1 MDQGAAELLPE
12 EPTEGEFCLALRNG
26 LILCNVLNKVN
37 PGAVH
42 KVVENPVLDVQA
54 TEGAAQSAIQ
64 YFENMRNFL
73 VAVGKMKLL
82 TFEASDLEK
91 GGSSGKVVECIL
103 CLKGYHEWKQS
114 GGIGVWRYGGTVK
127 ITSFMKESPST
138 GSSESADESTDD
150 SESSQYEQL
159 MEFLHLSTESHEES
173 RAANVLTF
181 MFDHFSL
188 GLLQAFLNE
197 TNGFEDLPLSP
208 MVIDFLL
215 RRVVKDFSALLV
227 SQGDQL
233 GLFLKNV
240 LNSNCGPQ
248 TKSQFLEAITKY
260 LSKRT
265 RLVSSDISNFCIC
278 GGKGDVARHGN
289 ICSHGGIE
297 LLDLQHR
304 QLEDLKAIFKETKEE
319 VHRVQLGWE
328 KEIQSLG
335 HHVKGLEVAASSYQK
350 VLEENRLLYNQV
362 QDLKGTIR
370 VYCRVR
376 PFLPGQSNGQS
387 TVDYIGENGN
397 IMIVNPLKQGKD
409 ARRVFSFNKNN
420 IYADTQ
426 PLVRSVLDG
435 YNVCIFA
442 YGQTGSG
449 KTYTMSG
456 PDLTTEETWGVNY
469 RALDIRN
476 NSQLNGLNVP
486 DASLVP
492 VKCTQDVLDLMR
504 IGQRNRAVGATA
516 LNVRSSRSHSI
527 LTVHV
532 RGKELVSGS
541 ILKGCLHLVDLA
553 GSERVDKSEAVGERL
568 KEAQHINRSLSA
580 LGDVIAALAQ
590 KSSHVPYRN
599 SKLTQVLQDSLGG
612 HAKTLMF
619 VHINPEVNALGETI
633 STLKFAERVATI
645 NLGAAQS
652 NKETSEIREFKEEI
666 SNLKLLLERKE
677 AELEQL
683 KSRTNRGAVSPLR
696 IPKFNSN
703 ASLKPEISQ
712 QLVDTQSIEVRSCSS
727 GKQRRPRVPSKFT
740 DKDVIP
746 KVSLLAEEGSVGS
759 TNPRSPSPPIRRS
772 ISTDR
777 AALIK
782 PRIKLDALENQAV
795 IKVPFPP
802 SLAVN
807 KSVASVP
814 PIVPSSMSTRLYP
827 LGSQEAPLPEA
838 LNSLQRVTL
847 RKIPPENEEEQF
859 KQVLN
864 VRQGGIRKTKPE
876 SKLKIKQQASAKVQK
891 SGVSE
896 TTLLSDVGTFKML
909 EETQKV
915 DSSDPESE
923 QGRLGLP
930 SCGTTRMKNVHRNF
944 SRNSQNVEPRVK
956 RKTGILCCATGRD
969 CSSSF
974 PVKYI
979 PNKSSNNEA
988 REAVSLPQRYLTKT
1002 HDGTEL
1008 NVATAD
1014 ISKNAGRRILDVQS
1028 MNHDACSTS
1037 NITHGLSFE
1046 VEEEIEGD
1054 FMAANDEF
1062 IEEPDEIVDNT
1073 SKICLRI
1080 QSGYSRQDVEK
1091 SAIELLASRAFTAVE
1106 LKKKLQGKS
1115 FPLEIVDA
1123 VITDYQNRGLIND
1136 CLYAETYSRSRW
1148 SSSSWGPRRI
1158 RQDLMLHVK
1167 TLAAV
1172 QVVEALFKKG
1182 VSEVDAEKAIKLVFE
1197 NGEGSGD
1204 QDSGIAM
1211 SKHSIDQ
1218 LYVQALKQWQRS
1230 HGAPQETRKSR
1241 IIRWLQYRGFNWSV
1255 IKYVLKKLESDS
1267 PS

>member
-1 MDQGAAELLPE
+1 MDQGASEVLPE

-26 LILCNVLNKVN
+26 LILCNILNKVN

-103 CLKGYHEWKQS
+103 CLKGFHEWKQS
-114 GGIGVWRYGGTVK
+114 GGIGVWKYGGTVK

-138 GSSESADESTDD
+138 GSSECADESTDD

-159 MEFLHLSTESHEES
+159 MEFLHLSTESYEES

-215 RRVVKDFSALLV
+215 RKVVKDFSALLV

-248 TKSQFLEAITKY
+248 TKSQFLESITKY

-289 ICSHGGIE
+289 ICSHGGVE

-304 QLEDLKAIFKETKEE
+304 QLEDLKAIFKETKER

-328 KEIQSLG
+328 KELQCLG

-350 VLEENRLLYNQV
+350 EPSEF
-362 QDLKGTIR
+362 T
-370 VYCRVR
+370 RVR

-409 ARRVFSFNKNN
+409 ARRVFSFNKVFGTNVTQQH

-469 RALDIRN
+469 RALGDLFHISKARM
-476 NSQLNGLNVP
+476 
-486 DASLVP
+486 
-492 VKCTQDVLDLMR
+492 DVIEYDV
-504 IGQRNRAVGATA
+504 AVQMIEIYNEQKSCCGATA

-568 KEAQHINRSLSA
+568 KEAQHINKSLSA

-590 KSSHVPYRN
+590 RV
-599 SKLTQVLQDSLGG
+599 LTCNGGSGG

-666 SNLKLLLERKE
+666 SNLKLNLERKE

-712 QLVDTQSIEVRSCSS
+712 QLIDTQNIEARSCSS

-746 KVSLLAEEGSVGS
+746 KVPLLAEERSVGS

-777 AALIK
+777 AALIR
-782 PRIKLDALENQAV
+782 PRIKSDALENQPV

-807 KSVASVP
+807 KSVATVP
-814 PIVPSSMSTRLYP
+814 PIVPSAIKTLYP
-827 LGSQEAPLPEA
+827 LGSQEALLPDA
-838 LNSLQRVTL
+838 LNSLQRRRPCFL
-847 RKIPPENEEEQF
+847 MW
-859 KQVLN
+859 
-864 VRQGGIRKTKPE
+864 
-876 SKLKIKQQASAKVQK
+876 A
-891 SGVSE
+891 
-896 TTLLSDVGTFKML
+896 KML
-909 EETQKV
+909 GRLKKV

-930 SCGTTRMKNVHRNF
+930 SCGTTRVKRA
-944 SRNSQNVEPRVK
+944 SGTLLKELSNVEPREQMRTVDPLSAGYQENKLSNVVPQNVK
-956 RKTGILCCATGRD
+956 ESGNSS
-969 CSSSF
+969 CS
-974 PVKYI
+974 KD
-979 PNKSSNNEA
+979 
-988 REAVSLPQRYLTKT
+988 RE
-1002 HDGTEL
+1002 E
-1008 NVATAD
+1008 
-1014 ISKNAGRRILDVQS
+1014 
-1028 MNHDACSTS
+1028 
-1037 NITHGLSFE
+1037 
-1046 VEEEIEGD
+1046 
-1054 FMAANDEF
+1054 
-1062 IEEPDEIVDNT
+1062 
-1073 SKICLRI
+1073 
-1080 QSGYSRQDVEK
+1080 
-1091 SAIELLASRAFTAVE
+1091 
-1106 LKKKLQGKS
+1106 
-1115 FPLEIVDA
+1115 
-1123 VITDYQNRGLIND
+1123 
-1136 CLYAETYSRSRW
+1136 
-1148 SSSSWGPRRI
+1148 
-1158 RQDLMLHVK
+1158 
-1167 TLAAV
+1167 
-1172 QVVEALFKKG
+1172 
-1182 VSEVDAEKAIKLVFE
+1182 
-1197 NGEGSGD
+1197 
-1204 QDSGIAM
+1204 
-1211 SKHSIDQ
+1211 
-1218 LYVQALKQWQRS
+1218 
-1230 HGAPQETRKSR
+1230 
-1241 IIRWLQYRGFNWSV
+1241 
-1255 IKYVLKKLESDS
+1255 
-1267 PS
+1267 